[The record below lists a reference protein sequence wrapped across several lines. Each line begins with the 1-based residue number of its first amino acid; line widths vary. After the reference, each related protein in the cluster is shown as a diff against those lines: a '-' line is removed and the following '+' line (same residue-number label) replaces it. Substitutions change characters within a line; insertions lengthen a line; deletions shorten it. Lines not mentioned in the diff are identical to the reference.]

1 MIWYIDPSHSQINF
15 SVRHMMVSTV
25 RGQLGK
31 MSGRLE
37 LDPERPEKADFEI
50 KAEVASI
57 TTNDERRDGHLRSG
71 DFFNAETFPT
81 ISFKSNAVFA
91 NGKGRYTASG
101 DLTIRDVTRPVSF
114 DIELLG
120 VGIDA
125 MGSQKLGATAAVA
138 IDRTDF
144 GLTWNMPVPNG
155 LLVGEKV
162 NIEVDLQA
170 YDEASAKKVGLA
182 A

>member
-1 MIWYIDPSHSQINF
+1 
-15 SVRHMMVSTV
+15 
-25 RGQLGK
+25 
-31 MSGRLE
+31 
-37 LDPERPEKADFEI
+37 
-50 KAEVASI
+50 
-57 TTNDERRDGHLRSG
+57 
-71 DFFNAETFPT
+71 
-81 ISFKSNAVFA
+81 
-91 NGKGRYTASG
+91 
-101 DLTIRDVTRPVSF
+101 
-114 DIELLG
+114 
-120 VGIDA
+120 
-125 MGSQKLGATAAVA
+125 VA